1 LFGSTDGG
9 SLLYHRIEARMNVSD
24 LISNFIQVLIV
35 NGLFLVLLVTL
46 LFLTVRACVADAR
59 RRGKS
64 PLLVTLAVF
73 FCFPLG
79 LILWLLFRPEP
90 VDGGGHDRQFRLGD
104 HRVQ

>member
-1 LFGSTDGG
+1 VLGRLRLFRYYG
-9 SLLYHRIEARMNVSD
+9 IEARMNVSD
-24 LISNFIQVLIV
+24 LISSFIQVLVV
-35 NGLFLVLLVTL
+35 NSLFLVLLFAIVS
-46 LFLTVRACVADAR
+46 ACVADAR

-64 PLLVTLAVF
+64 PLLVILAVF

-90 VDGGGHDRQFRLGD
+90 MDGGSHDRRFRLGD